1 MKNFYSFFLCFIL
14 FSFLNINAQTS
25 DNPWSL
31 SANSN
36 VINLFGNNNEH
47 RINFGGPALGLSRYL
62 VEGLSVGSQIS
73 IGKVN
78 NFSDSYSYSSVD
90 GFLRFNL
97 LEGSIIPYIIGGYG
111 FSLFSDGVDR
121 KGLFPSSETS
131 RTIFGG
137 IGFGFYLN
145 DNVSI
150 SLQSTYRSM
159 NESDGF
165 DHLQNFVG
173 IAYNFGSGDSDKDGV
188 SDKKDKCPDLPGLK
202 EFEGCPDTDGDG
214 IIDKEDNCPEIPGR
228 LEFKGCNDT
237 DGDGISDPDDA
248 CPEESGPIEMNG
260 CPDSDGDGISDNVDD
275 CKQVLG
281 PEENNGCPWLDTD
294 NDGVPDKDD
303 LCKDEAGIISNN
315 GCPELSSE
323 IVATLNKFGSK
334 IYFPAN
340 SSQIIGKK
348 TIDVLVDI
356 KNILSENPKGN
367 IIIEGYAS
375 SDGDEDFNIKL
386 SVRRA
391 KAVLNYLIGLGVS
404 ADRLETKG
412 FGELDP
418 LGDNTNPQG
427 RAINRRVQFK
437 PKRD

>member
-1 MKNFYSFFLCFIL
+1 MKNFHFIFLCFISL
-14 FSFLNINAQTS
+14 SFQNINAQIS

-36 VINLFGNNNEH
+36 IINLLDNNTEDG
-47 RINFGGPALGLSRYL
+47 INFGGPALGLSRYL
-62 VEGLSVGSQIS
+62 IEGLSVGSQIS
-73 IGKVN
+73 IAKVN
-78 NFSDSYSYSSVD
+78 NFSDSYNYSSID
-90 GFLRFNL
+90 GFLKFNL
-97 LEGSIIPYIIGGYG
+97 SERIIVPYVIGGYG

-137 IGFGFYLN
+137 IGFGFNLN

-150 SLQSTYRSM
+150 NSQSTYRSM
-159 NESDGF
+159 NENDGF

-188 SDKKDKCPDLPGLK
+188 SDKKDKCPDLAGLK

-214 IIDKEDNCPEIPGR
+214 IIDKEDNCPEIPGK
-228 LEFKGCNDT
+228 LELKGCNDA
-237 DGDGISDPDDA
+237 DGDGIPDPDDA
-248 CPEESGPIEMNG
+248 CPEESGTIEMNG
-260 CPDSDGDGISDNVDD
+260 CTDSDGDGISDNIDD
-275 CKQVLG
+275 CKEVLG
-281 PEENNGCPWLDTD
+281 PEENNGCPWPDTD
-294 NDGVPDKDD
+294 MDGVPDKDD

-315 GCPELSSE
+315 GCPEISSE

-340 SSQIIGKK
+340 SSQIIGRK

-356 KNILSENPKGN
+356 KNILSDNPKGN

-375 SDGDEDFNIKL
+375 SDGEEDFNIKL

-391 KAVLNYLIGLGVS
+391 EAVLDYLISLGVS
-404 ADRLETKG
+404 PERLEAVG

-418 LGDNTNPQG
+418 LGDNTNPKG